1 MADPEQ
7 PLSRED
13 AAQLQEALKIAP
25 DQPLVEALQ
34 LMLLCSQPTALRV
47 AQERLHQRPN
57 LLAELRSSLY
67 GTEPQARGLALQLV
81 SRMPQVPR
89 ELRAAAT
96 HAVQC
101 TLTLDPLSDEVLGAL
116 MALYSLSEHS
126 QHLQPEVE
134 RICRHV
140 GALDSERSQLVK
152 RIGGAVLAAMGRF
165 ADART
170 ERWSANRDRL
180 VALAQKGQ
188 LDAARILLAEIF
200 PEDDPNDPY
209 GPDGGMTARV
219 ELCEAAAA
227 ALSAK
232 TNASTVRSLLE
243 LALEYAQ
250 IFASWSTSGGEGMAR
265 MVKVN
270 KLRTQLK
277 RLP

>member
-7 PLSRED
+7 PLSPED
-13 AAQLQEALKIAP
+13 ARQLQEALKIAP

-47 AQERLHQRPN
+47 AQERLHGRPN
-57 LLAELRSSLY
+57 LLAELRSALY
-67 GTEPQARGLALQLV
+67 GTEPLARGLALQLV

-89 ELRAAAT
+89 ELRGAAT

-101 TLTLDPLSDEVLGAL
+101 TLTLDPLSDEVLVAL
-116 MALYSLSEHS
+116 MALYALSEGS

-134 RICRHV
+134 RVCRHV
-140 GALDSERSQLVK
+140 GALDSERAQLIA

-165 ADART
+165 AEART
-170 ERWSANRDRL
+170 ERWNANRARL

-188 LDAARILLAEIF
+188 LDAARSLLAELF
-200 PEDDPNDPY
+200 PKDDPSD
-209 GPDGGMTARV
+209 PDGGMTARV

-227 ALSAK
+227 TLPAK
-232 TNASTVRSLLE
+232 THASSVRSLLE

-277 RLP
+277 RLR